1 MFNIKFRK
9 IALTT
14 KFQSLFKKQVKEKN
28 KKSFILFPD
37 AAAGKEKIDDF
48 FNRDRVA
55 QEIASAINNSE
66 GQMNFL
72 ISGEWGI
79 GKTSI
84 LNLIESKIKGK
95 IKFIW
100 FSPWKYSGTK
110 QEAGPISRVFLTT
123 LANNLEKK
131 HIVNDLYIKKTVE
144 SERNLGT
151 QIIMLV
157 QLIIVYSLYLS
168 IIFFIFSKIGPI
180 LFQYVPLLNKIA
192 DILGETGTV
201 GIIASILALPPL
213 GQYFFSRIREQ
224 GEMEQISSPELFEI
238 KFHSLVEETVKYKSL
253 QRALSFMEETFSK
266 TWLFFLG
273 KPFTNLI
280 YKIRTLKLNKLIIF
294 VDDLD
299 RCGDMEVN
307 EFLSGMKTFFE
318 HPQVYY
324 VIAADMNRLKENF
337 KSNDKEALRKII
349 QLDWNVPSLRKN
361 EVKDYVN
368 ALLDISG
375 AKKEF
380 STPKEYE
387 ELYSM
392 LQLHPIPRKIKYYLR
407 RLLFQMNLES
417 I

>member
-1 MFNIKFRK
+1 M
-9 IALTT
+9 
-14 KFQSLFKKQVKEKN
+14 
-28 KKSFILFPD
+28 
-37 AAAGKEKIDDF
+37 
-48 FNRDRVA
+48 A
-55 QEIASAINNSE
+55 QEIVNAIDNSE

-84 LNLIESKIKGK
+84 LNLIESKIEKK
-95 IKFIW
+95 VKLIW

-110 QEAGPISRVFLTT
+110 HEAVPISRVFLTT
-123 LANNLEKK
+123 LANKLEKR

-144 SERNLGT
+144 NERNLGT
-151 QIIMLV
+151 QIIMLI
-157 QLIIVYSLYLS
+157 QLIIIYSIYLS

-180 LFQYVPLLNKIA
+180 LFHYVPLLNKIA
-192 DILGETGTV
+192 DILGETGTF

-238 KFHSLVEETVKYKSL
+238 KFHSLIEETIKYTAL
-253 QRALSFMEETFSK
+253 QKVLSFMEETFSK

-273 KPFTNLI
+273 KPFTSLI
-280 YKIRTLKLNKLIIF
+280 YKLSALKINKLVIF
-294 VDDLD
+294 IDDLD
-299 RCGDMEVN
+299 RCGNTEVN

-324 VIAADMNRLKENF
+324 VIAADMNRLREKFE
-337 KSNDKEALRKII
+337 DKDREALRKII
-349 QLDWNVPSLRKN
+349 QLDWNVPT
-361 EVKDYVN
+361 
-368 ALLDISG
+368 LLKKEMKEYIDNLLNISG
-375 AKKEF
+375 ASEEF
-380 STPKEYE
+380 TDSDRE

-407 RLLFQMNLES
+407 RLLFQMNLEMP
-417 I
+417 